1 MYIHIFV
8 LHYFFMRIEDEIKQS
23 QFKDQYQKAAIN
35 LLFSASWMNHLNA
48 EALKPYK
55 ISIQQFNILRI
66 LKGMHPEPV
75 TVKLLTERMIDKM
88 SNASRLVDK
97 LKSKNLVERNS
108 CPLDRRRVDV
118 KITELGLKV
127 VDEAS
132 KTLELK
138 MESKMK
144 NITEAEATK
153 LSDLLD
159 RFRG

>member
-1 MYIHIFV
+1 MK
-8 LHYFFMRIEDEIKQS
+8 IEDEIKQS

-35 LLFSASWMNHLNA
+35 LLFTASWMNNINA
-48 EALKPYK
+48 EALKPFK

-66 LKGMHPEPV
+66 LKGMYPEPV

-97 LKSKNLVERNS
+97 LKAKNLVERTS

-118 KITELGLKV
+118 QITELGLKI

-132 KTLELK
+132 KALELS
-138 MESKMK
+138 MNAKMK
-144 NITEAEATK
+144 NIGEAEAES

-159 RFRG
+159 SLRG

>member
-1 MYIHIFV
+1 
-8 LHYFFMRIEDEIKQS
+8 MRIEDEIKQS

-35 LLFSASWMNHLNA
+35 LLFSASWMNHLNT
-48 EALKPYK
+48 EALKPFK

-118 KITELGLKV
+118 KITELGIKV

-132 KTLELK
+132 KALELK
-138 MESKMK
+138 MNSNMK
-144 NITEAEATK
+144 NITESEATK